1 MDPKDEEILIK
12 IITLF
17 RAINKKYP
25 NFEKLADEI
34 VLAGIAPLKAFEC
47 ILYAYVKNNY
57 LGPPFALSVDISE
70 MDKLA
75 YSFLTVDA
83 ETPFQLVRYPSLL
96 WLCKEYSYHM
106 ASVSIIM
113 SFKYACHHLKC
124 IYMMQDMYGE
134 ARCPTIKQDFDDIL
148 EKVNLDEIAERRDE
162 DSFTFAILGCYISV
176 FYHDFQLANRFQK
189 ICEDFLGIKVNFSA
203 VLGTRTKAQQNALP
217 QLIAQVERS
226 KEGASAIELPNTPTA
241 KPNMCP
247 LDDDNLLEFI
257 KFADDSNVNQKLSI
271 AEQAF
276 VLRFGEMHRRLH
288 PNDEL
293 VNEQSLSFVT
303 AIVRNI
309 MEEKGRSSNETENG
323 SNEGEEESLVA
334 WPILTEAL
342 FKRGFYE
349 RRSLARQERALRQFE
364 EITAQYSA
372 AQPDTSE
379 RGLEYF
385 FWSKMPSFWQADL
398 GHAKLLSNLGMVKS
412 ALDIYLRCQQWDEI
426 VDAYTVI
433 GQRDLAEKVIRER
446 IAAGHETSELYCCL
460 GDVTSDP
467 SYYEKAW
474 EMSKHKSARA
484 ARSLGLNAVN
494 KEKDKKKGTEYFEK
508 SLEINRFQVNLWF
521 SLGCIYM
528 DLHDFQNAERAFR
541 YSVTLEPD
549 NYKGWN
555 NLANAVMFAGRKWQ
569 TLTLLKEAVKYNYD
583 SWRIWENILLVATED
598 RSFNDVIYAYHR
610 LIELR
615 QKHVDPQILG
625 VLVKAVSEDLPDN
638 KGRGA
643 SKYREELLNL
653 FGHVTSTNPM
663 DSGAWRLYAN
673 LVLSGEEKD
682 LKPVDYQKAVQYIQ
696 RSYQC
701 RLHSAEK
708 DWEFK
713 KDIREDLLKDLRVM
727 TNLLIPSTSEERA
740 KEVFGEESKGFVSSS
755 LFSLRM
761 NINVFMARLKVAMN
775 KCFDEKVKDEIG
787 EDNKVL
793 SSLHDTVNASLG
805 ET

>member
-1 MDPKDEEILIK
+1 
-12 IITLF
+12 
-17 RAINKKYP
+17 
-25 NFEKLADEI
+25 
-34 VLAGIAPLKAFEC
+34 
-47 ILYAYVKNNY
+47 
-57 LGPPFALSVDISE
+57 
-70 MDKLA
+70 
-75 YSFLTVDA
+75 
-83 ETPFQLVRYPSLL
+83 
-96 WLCKEYSYHM
+96 
-106 ASVSIIM
+106 
-113 SFKYACHHLKC
+113 
-124 IYMMQDMYGE
+124 
-134 ARCPTIKQDFDDIL
+134 
-148 EKVNLDEIAERRDE
+148 
-162 DSFTFAILGCYISV
+162 
-176 FYHDFQLANRFQK
+176 
-189 ICEDFLGIKVNFSA
+189 
-203 VLGTRTKAQQNALP
+203 
-217 QLIAQVERS
+217 
-226 KEGASAIELPNTPTA
+226 
-241 KPNMCP
+241 MCP

-257 KFADDSNVNQKLSI
+257 KFAGDSNVNQKLSI

-309 MEEKGRSSNETENG
+309 MEEKERSSNETEIG
-323 SNEGEEESLVA
+323 SIEGEEESLVA

-385 FWSKMPSFWQADL
+385 FWSKMPSFWQTDL

-446 IAAGHETSELYCCL
+446 IAAGHETPELYCCL

-474 EMSKHKSARA
+474 EMSEHKSARA

-549 NYKGWN
+549 VS
-555 NLANAVMFAGRKWQ
+555 LF
-569 TLTLLKEAVKYNYD
+569 LL
-583 SWRIWENILLVATED
+583 LLFKVS
-598 RSFNDVIYAYHR
+598 SFRCLNVVIF
-610 LIELR
+610 LEL
-615 QKHVDPQILG
+615 QGMEQLG
-625 VLVKAVSEDLPDN
+625 EC
-638 KGRGA
+638 
-643 SKYREELLNL
+643 
-653 FGHVTSTNPM
+653 GHVCRSKM
-663 DSGAWRLYAN
+663 AN
-673 LVLSGEEKD
+673 
-682 LKPVDYQKAVQYIQ
+682 
-696 RSYQC
+696 
-701 RLHSAEK
+701 
-708 DWEFK
+708 
-713 KDIREDLLKDLRVM
+713 
-727 TNLLIPSTSEERA
+727 
-740 KEVFGEESKGFVSSS
+740 
-755 LFSLRM
+755 
-761 NINVFMARLKVAMN
+761 
-775 KCFDEKVKDEIG
+775 FDP
-787 EDNKVL
+787 
-793 SSLHDTVNASLG
+793 A
-805 ET
+805 